1 MDLKPRRVLVTYE
14 SVTGNTKRVAEA
26 IAAVIP
32 GAVVLHHGAW
42 FDPAVLDGKE
52 IDVHGNP
59 NSLTQDIPTSSLAC
73 GIRPGVCGFLVR

>member
-32 GAVVLHHGAW
+32 GAVMTPIADAPDPGGTTGCLWVFGAIRGTR
-42 FDPAVLDGKE
+42 V
-52 IDVHGNP
+52 
-59 NSLTQDIPTSSLAC
+59 SLRTRI
-73 GIRPGVCGFLVR
+73 